1 MGKVRVGQ
9 LAKELNIKVSEVIA
23 RLKELGI
30 EAKSNLSTVEDIV
43 ATRLRSEFAGAAGA
57 AKGAKPGPPKVP
69 KVLTIK
75 KPGAPVPPGVTLPT
89 VPRPA
94 PKPAALAPH
103 ETIAPAAKAAP
114 PSPRTFSTVPGPPFR
129 DPSRA

>member
-43 ATRLRSEFAGAAGA
+43 ATRLRSECAGAGAA

-89 VPRPA
+89 IPRPT
-94 PKPAALAPH
+94 PKPPVAAPAEPAAP
-103 ETIAPAAKAAP
+103 TPAAKPAP
-114 PSPRTFSTVPGPPFR
+114 TMARTSTTIPGG
-129 DPSRA
+129 

>member
-89 VPRPA
+89 TPLLSRLWPRPPSRQPRRRNRSRRRLERRRRSRVPR
-94 PKPAALAPH
+94 
-103 ETIAPAAKAAP
+103 
-114 PSPRTFSTVPGPPFR
+114 FR
-129 DPSRA
+129 APSRA